1 MSILDNLFDQYLS
14 ILKDILRQSYDE
26 KLTRDV
32 SIFMK
37 REFKSLITSEAT
49 KNISPKDI
57 NQKMHLVTPCFMIA
71 LFRALKNESSF
82 EVSLDL
88 IKKLIMRIFREFIGP
103 LAEMQKNGLKKS
115 EDKWNKFKE
124 QTVFGTENTYS
135 SFEPLFVKNDDTMLE
150 FHLKRCVYY
159 DVFKAHGELDLAPIL
174 CYYDDIFAEAI
185 QEWINFERPKT
196 IADGYA
202 YCQFIYFPKDNKNYE

>member
-14 ILKDILRQSYDE
+14 ILKDVLRQLYDE
-26 KLTRDV
+26 RLTRDV
-32 SIFMK
+32 SIFME

-71 LFRALKNESSF
+71 LYRALKNELTF

-88 IKKLIMRIFREFIGP
+88 IKKLMMRIFREFVGP
-103 LAEMQKNGLKKS
+103 LAEMQKSRLKNAD
-115 EDKWNKFKE
+115 DKWNKFKE
-124 QTVFGTENTYS
+124 QTVFGTENTYN
-135 SFEPLFVKNDDTMLE
+135 SFEPVFVKNDETTLE
-150 FHLKRCVYY
+150 FHLKRCVFY
-159 DVFKAHGELDLAPIL
+159 DVFKVQGETDLAPIL

-185 QEWINFERPKT
+185 QEWITFERPKT
-196 IADGYA
+196 IADGCA
-202 YCQFIYFPKDNKNYE
+202 YCQFIYLPKDNENYE

>member
-14 ILKDILRQSYDE
+14 ILKDILRNLYNE
-26 KLTRDV
+26 KFTRDV
-32 SIFMK
+32 SIFME
-37 REFKSLITSEAT
+37 REFKSLITSKAT

-71 LFRALKNESSF
+71 LYRALKNELSF

-88 IKKLIMRIFREFIGP
+88 IKKLMMRIFREFVGP
-103 LAEMQKNGLKKS
+103 LAEMQKNGLKNR

-124 QTVFGTENTYS
+124 QTVFGTENTYN
-135 SFEPLFVKNDDTMLE
+135 SFESEFVKNDDTMLE
-150 FHLKRCVYY
+150 FHLKRCVFY

-185 QEWINFERPKT
+185 QEWITFERPRT
-196 IADGYA
+196 IAGGYA
-202 YCQFIYFPKDNKNYE
+202 YCQFIYFPKNNEKFE